1 MHSRRENSS
10 STILISEKLMTHKPE
25 ATQLIQSENI
35 AGILSESGLEVY
47 RLSPKIQTVKHI
59 KNSFNASVTS
69 FCFDPQGQKVC
80 YFLSNNK
87 FMVLDLKDGDSA
99 VQIFKQIKDEV
110 LAIQWRVLSIE
121 MDYNAN
127 PFHVKVYEDDFTPDL
142 TKKISDIQ

>member
-1 MHSRRENSS
+1 MS
-10 STILISEKLMTHKPE
+10 HKPE
-25 ATQLIQSENI
+25 ATQLIHTENI

-59 KNSFNASVTS
+59 KNSFNARVTS
-69 FCFDPQGQKVC
+69 FCFDPQGQKVS

-87 FMVLDLKDGDSA
+87 FMVLDLKEEGDLA

-110 LAIQWRVLSIE
+110 ISIEWQALSIE

-142 TKKISDIQ
+142 TKKITDIKYDYFLFKI